1 VVSKIVTTDK
11 GQNIGMK
18 SLIVF
23 ISLLMGIA
31 TSSFALEA
39 KFIEVAIS
47 LEDTSVRDDDLAC
60 HACIAA
66 SV

>member
-47 LEDTSVRDDDLAC
+47 LEDSSVRYD
-60 HACIAA
+60 
-66 SV
+66 

>member
-1 VVSKIVTTDK
+1 
-11 GQNIGMK
+11 MK